1 MGAEAGTHRRGEE
14 SMDENGKETA
24 ESLRVLIDRETIARR
39 VREIA
44 GEIDRDYAEGGK
56 PLLLVG
62 VLKGAFLFL
71 ADLCRELTV
80 PHVVDFIA
88 VSSYGDSVETTG
100 NVRLLMDTRENQAG
114 RDVLI
119 VEDIIDSGYTLGYL
133 ERLFRTRGARSVR
146 SCVLLDKPSRRVA
159 EVDIA
164 YKGFEVPDEWIV
176 GYGLDVGE
184 RYRTL
189 PYIAEYRSKK
199 KNGAEGEKGD

>member
-1 MGAEAGTHRRGEE
+1 MDNEEKRAEDLG
-14 SMDENGKETA
+14 
-24 ESLRVLIDRETIARR
+24 RVLIDRETIARR

-44 GEIDRDYAEGGK
+44 GEIDRDYAGGAK

-71 ADLCRELTV
+71 ADLCRELAV

-88 VSSYGDSVETTG
+88 VSSYGESVETTG
-100 NVRLLMDTRENQAG
+100 NVRLLMDTRENQEG

-119 VEDIIDSGYTLGYL
+119 VEDIVDSGYTLGYL
-133 ERLFRTRGARSVR
+133 ERLFRTRGAHSVR

-159 EVDIA
+159 EVDVA
-164 YKGFEVPDEWIV
+164 YKGFEVPDAWVV
-176 GYGLDVGE
+176 GYGLDAGE

-189 PYIAEYRSKK
+189 PYIAEYAPG
-199 KNGAEGEKGD
+199 KNP